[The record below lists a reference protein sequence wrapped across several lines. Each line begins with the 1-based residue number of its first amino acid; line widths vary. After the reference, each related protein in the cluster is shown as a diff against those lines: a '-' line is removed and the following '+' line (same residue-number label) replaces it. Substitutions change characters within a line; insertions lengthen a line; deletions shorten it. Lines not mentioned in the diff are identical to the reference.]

1 MQEKE
6 KPKPKAEEDD
16 GDAAA
21 LAAALSTPPGER
33 KDTGGALP
41 KAYSPRLVEAAWY
54 QWWEKCGFFTPKN
67 GSAKPKFVIVIPP
80 PNVTGALHIGHA
92 LTNSIQARP
101 LRHRAAARGS
111 GHDSRR
117 TLSCAG
123 AA

>member
-1 MQEKE
+1 VQEKE

-92 LTNSIQARP
+92 LTNSIQAR
-101 LRHRAAARGS
+101 
-111 GHDSRR
+111 DSRR
-117 TLSCAG
+117 S
-123 AA
+123 AALRRSARPRCRTR